1 MNYLSIFIIFL
12 VSNVTY
18 DFDDIFDDIKP
29 TPTQDVPLIPEA
41 SNVAPAPTQNTITN
55 VPSGNIQ
62 NKPSN
67 GFPQQYAPSN
77 NNTVP
82 TAQPRAGFPMI
93 DRSNKPSTL
102 LQPNNTRV
110 PANNSQTLPSN
121 HPIPASRPVSSSTPT
136 ASLPSQSTQP
146 RSQQPVTTTDRSSI
160 APAGY
165 IPDRKLKPGHQP
177 NQSVVIDTSR
187 MAEQVRNFYSRWIT
201 LSVLW
206 MCIAY
211 YSVQAIGFKITQ

>member
-1 MNYLSIFIIFL
+1 M
-12 VSNVTY
+12 SNVTY
-18 DFDDIFDDIKP
+18 DFDDIFDDVKP
-29 TPTQDVPLIPEA
+29 NPTQDVPLIPEA

-67 GFPQQYAPSN
+67 GFPQPYAPSN
-77 NNTVP
+77 NHTVP
-82 TAQPRAGFPMI
+82 MAQPRAGFPKI

-110 PANNSQTLPSN
+110 PANNSQTSN
-121 HPIPASRPVSSSTPT
+121 QPIPASRPVSSTTPA
-136 ASLPSQSTQP
+136 ASLPSQNTQP
-146 RSQQPVTTTDRSSI
+146 RSQQPVTATDRPSV

-177 NQSVVIDTSR
+177 NPSVVIDTSR
-187 MAEQVRNFYSRWIT
+187 KAEQVRNFLY
-201 LSVLW
+201 
-206 MCIAY
+206 
-211 YSVQAIGFKITQ
+211 

>member
-1 MNYLSIFIIFL
+1 MITETIGQLLIGWVQSMINLSIFFNFV

-18 DFDDIFDDIKP
+18 DFDDIFDDVKP
-29 TPTQDVPLIPEA
+29 APTQDVPLIPEA
-41 SNVAPAPTQNTITN
+41 SNVAPVPTQNTITN

-67 GFPQQYAPSN
+67 NGIRQQYTPSN
-77 NNTVP
+77 TA

-110 PANNSQTLPSN
+110 PSNNSQTLPSN
-121 HPIPASRPVSSSTPT
+121 QPIPASRPVSSTTPA

-146 RSQQPVTTTDRSSI
+146 RPQQPVTTTDRPSV
-160 APAGY
+160 ALVGY

-187 MAEQVRNFYSRWIT
+187 MAEQVRNFLY
-201 LSVLW
+201 
-206 MCIAY
+206 
-211 YSVQAIGFKITQ
+211 

>member
-1 MNYLSIFIIFL
+1 MFFFNFV

-18 DFDDIFDDIKP
+18 NFDDIFDDVKP
-29 TPTQDVPLIPEA
+29 NPTQDVPLIPET
-41 SNVAPAPTQNTITN
+41 SRDAPALTQNTITN

-67 GFPQQYAPSN
+67 NGIPQQYPPSN
-77 NNTVP
+77 NHTVP
-82 TAQPRAGFPMI
+82 MAQHRAGFPMI

-121 HPIPASRPVSSSTPT
+121 QPIPASRPVSSSTPT

-146 RSQQPVTTTDRSSI
+146 RPQQPVTATDRPSV

-177 NQSVVIDTSR
+177 NQSAVIDTSR
-187 MAEQVRNFYSRWIT
+187 MAEQVRKFLY
-201 LSVLW
+201 
-206 MCIAY
+206 
-211 YSVQAIGFKITQ
+211 